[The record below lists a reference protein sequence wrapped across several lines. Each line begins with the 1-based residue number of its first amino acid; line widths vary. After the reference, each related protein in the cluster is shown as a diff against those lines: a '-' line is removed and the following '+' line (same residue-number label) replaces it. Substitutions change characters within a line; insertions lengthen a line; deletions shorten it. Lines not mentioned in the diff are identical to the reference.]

1 MKKLNLIKTTGL
13 GIILCSAMYINAAE
27 VSKEIELDLK
37 SSNNLIFIQNLA
49 GKIQVNPSSDNQIH
63 IRGTV
68 IANADSSKA
77 ANALL
82 DSISFDTEKTK
93 NQTIISVEY
102 PTDDYT
108 GFVYN
113 PNKKKSS
120 WGNWSSSSHYMG
132 DRVKVASKPKGLLSK
147 WAEVHTDL
155 SIELPADQWSKVKLI
170 SGAITAQGL
179 SNEIT
184 LDTSS
189 GKIIVTDSE
198 GKLDAD
204 TGSGS
209 VTIEDFS
216 GFVKADTGSGS
227 ISITNANGDVDADTG
242 SGSIKINNVTGDV
255 KADTGS
261 GSVTVNDY
269 LGGEKLE
276 IDTGSGS
283 VRVNGD
289 LGNISNL
296 EVDTG
301 SGSVKLVSTHAPSLK
316 IDIDTGSG
324 GVNVNLPN
332 LNVRKDKGGEFIGTA
347 GDGRGKA
354 SIDTGSGSVSFRM
367 DSSFD
372 RSSEKPQTKEISK
385 EKSKS
390 SSKANNPALVA
401 KVVAALNKDKDLREA
416 DLVVST
422 KGNKIFVKGTI
433 DDVWDLPKALKI
445 INGVDGVEGISLDI
459 NTDD

>member
-1 MKKLNLIKTTGL
+1 MKKLNLIKATGL
-13 GIILCSAMYINAAE
+13 GIILSSAMYVSAAE
-27 VSKEIELDLK
+27 VSKEIELDLNA
-37 SSNNLIFIQNLA
+37 STDLILIQNLA
-49 GKIQVNPSSDNQIH
+49 GKIKVNPSSDNEVH

-68 IANADSSKA
+68 TATADNQKEA
-77 ANALL
+77 EALL
-82 DSISFDTEKTK
+82 KSIQFDTEDNK
-93 NQTIISVEY
+93 NSTVISVKY
-102 PTDDYT
+102 PINDYS
-108 GFVYN
+108 GFIYN
-113 PNKKKSS
+113 PNNERSS
-120 WGNWSSSSHYMG
+120 WGNWSSSSYYMG
-132 DRVKVASKPKGLLSK
+132 KKVKVASKPKGLLAK

-155 SIELPADQWSKVKLI
+155 SIELPVEQYSKVKLV
-170 SGAITAQGL
+170 SGAIEAQDL
-179 SNEIT
+179 NNDIT

-189 GKIIVTDSE
+189 GKIRITDSE
-198 GKLDAD
+198 GKVNAD

-209 VTIEDFS
+209 VIIENFS

-242 SGSIKINNVTGDV
+242 SGSIKINKVTGDV

-289 LGNISNL
+289 LGNINDL

-324 GVNVNLPN
+324 GVNVDLPN

-347 GDGRGKA
+347 GEGRGTA

-367 DSSFD
+367 DSDYKSN
-372 RSSEKPQTKEISK
+372 SVQKTVKVKESTTQK
-385 EKSKS
+385 G
-390 SSKANNPALVA
+390 NNPELAA
-401 KVVAALNKDKDLREA
+401 KVRAALSQDKDLRKA
-416 DLVVST
+416 NFDVNAKGDKVFVS
-422 KGNKIFVKGTI
+422 GTVES
-433 DDVWDLPKALKI
+433 VWDLPKAIKI
-445 INGVDGVEGISLDI
+445 INEVDGVEDISIDI
-459 NTDD
+459 DTDD

>member
-1 MKKLNLIKTTGL
+1 MKNVNLLKAAGL
-13 GIILCSAMYINAAE
+13 GIILSSAMYVSAAE
-27 VSKEIELDLK
+27 VSKEIELNFK
-37 SSNNLIFIQNLA
+37 SSNDLIVIQNLA
-49 GKIQVNPSSDNQIH
+49 GKIQVNPSSDNEVH
-63 IRGTV
+63 ISGTV
-68 IANADSSKA
+68 TAAADNKKDA
-77 ANALL
+77 EELL
-82 DSISFDTEKTK
+82 ESIQFDTDKK
-93 NQTIISVEY
+93 SNSTIISVEY
-102 PTDDYT
+102 PINDYS
-108 GFVYN
+108 GFIYN
-113 PNKKKSS
+113 PNKERSS
-120 WGNWSSSSHYMG
+120 WGNWSNSSYYMG
-132 DRVKVASKPKGLLSK
+132 KKIKVAGKPKGLLAK
-147 WAEVHTDL
+147 WADVHTDL
-155 SIELPADQWSKVKLI
+155 IIELPAEQYSKVKLI
-170 SGAITAQGL
+170 SGGIEAQDL
-179 SNEIT
+179 NNDIT

-189 GKIIVTDSE
+189 GKIRITNSE
-198 GKLDAD
+198 GKLNAD

-289 LGNISNL
+289 LGNINDL

-301 SGSVKLVSTHAPSLK
+301 SGSVKLVSTHAPSLR

-332 LNVRKDKGGEFIGTA
+332 LEVRKDKGGEFIGTA
-347 GDGRGKA
+347 GDGRGTA

-367 DSSFD
+367 DSSYEGNSD
-372 RSSEKPQTKEISK
+372 KPKRKVKANQY
-385 EKSKS
+385 SKS
-390 SSKANNPALVA
+390 NNPELAA
-401 KVVAALNKDKDLREA
+401 KVRAALNNDKDLRKANFE
-416 DLVVST
+416 VSA
-422 KGNKIFVKGTI
+422 KGDKVFVSGT
-433 DDVWDLPKALKI
+433 VESAWDLPKAIKV
-445 INGVDGVEGISLDI
+445 INNVDGVEDISIDI
-459 NTDD
+459 DTEE